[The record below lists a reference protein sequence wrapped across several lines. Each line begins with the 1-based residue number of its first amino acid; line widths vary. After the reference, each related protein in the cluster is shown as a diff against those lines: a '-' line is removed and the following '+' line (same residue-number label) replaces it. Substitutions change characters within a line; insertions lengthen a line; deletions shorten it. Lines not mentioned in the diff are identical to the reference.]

1 MGTVG
6 DINDSQVENNF
17 ADFSNME
24 LNGAISGAYRKE
36 DNDQD
41 GGGMVGGGAQGTFE
55 YKETG
60 IMA

>member
-1 MGTVG
+1 
-6 DINDSQVENNF
+6 
-17 ADFSNME
+17 ME

-41 GGGMVGGGAQGTFE
+41 SGGMVGGGAQGTFE